1 MTTMIEAQ
9 IRENVPIERTA
20 QNGRERHGLPQEAQI
35 EAGRSSLAYHRF
47 PMPIAND
54 Q

>member
-1 MTTMIEAQ
+1 MTTMREAQ

-20 QNGRERHGLPQEAQI
+20 QNARERHGLPQEAQI
-35 EAGRSSLAYHRF
+35 EAGKSSLAYHGF